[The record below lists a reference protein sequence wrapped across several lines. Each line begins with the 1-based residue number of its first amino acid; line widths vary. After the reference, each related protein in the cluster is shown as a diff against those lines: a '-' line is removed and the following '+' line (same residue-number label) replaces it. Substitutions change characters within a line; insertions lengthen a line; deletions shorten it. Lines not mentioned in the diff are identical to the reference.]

1 MAFAPIGPVVNKVI
15 DKSVEFVHLI
25 GSGLTYVKRARFLT
39 SLNPL
44 SFRIIWLNQKN
55 TKIWKILLGS
65 NNKIRRKMIYVQ
77 RKKWFVCR

>member
-44 SFRIIWLNQKN
+44 SFRII
-55 TKIWKILLGS
+55 
-65 NNKIRRKMIYVQ
+65 
-77 RKKWFVCR
+77 